1 MLKRKETVIYLTIVF
16 TFLIGVFIFVPAVAI
31 QKKDAGSGDSPS
43 QAAGGKAGGVFSDDS
58 DTDIRGIMKALEDR
72 ERELS
77 KREEALKKEEERLNM
92 LRNSIEL
99 SLKQYS
105 SLRDKMPKG
114 IKENK
119 SQAGI
124 MQMARIYESMSVEE
138 AAQRIEKM
146 DADLAVNLL
155 STIKSKLAGKILG
168 AITAEK
174 AASLSAR
181 IVSKKV
187 EN

>member
-1 MLKRKETVIYLTIVF
+1 
-16 TFLIGVFIFVPAVAI
+16 
-31 QKKDAGSGDSPS
+31 
-43 QAAGGKAGGVFSDDS
+43 
-58 DTDIRGIMKALEDR
+58 MKALEDR

-119 SQAGI
+119 SGRYNANGQDI
-124 MQMARIYESMSVEE
+124 
-138 AAQRIEKM
+138 
-146 DADLAVNLL
+146 
-155 STIKSKLAGKILG
+155 
-168 AITAEK
+168 
-174 AASLSAR
+174 
-181 IVSKKV
+181 
-187 EN
+187 